1 MNMLPSVVDD
11 DNLIFSPIRESVS
24 QLINII
30 TRAILLFAVVTCI
43 MDNKEIKSQ
52 MRGDNE

>member
-1 MNMLPSVVDD
+1 MLPSAGRN
-11 DNLIFSPIRESVS
+11 DNLIFSTNRGSVS

-30 TRAILLFAVVTCI
+30 TWAILLFAVVTCI

-52 MRGDNE
+52 MRGVNE

>member
-1 MNMLPSVVDD
+1 MTMLPSAGRN
-11 DNLIFSPIRESVS
+11 DNLIFSTNRGSVS

-30 TRAILLFAVVTCI
+30 TWAILLFAVVTCI

-52 MRGDNE
+52 MRGVNE